1 MMSETPD
8 QRELRFEELLRE
20 SARAAAEYD
29 ESEEEIDHGAA
40 QERSEQWFPF

>member
-20 SARAAAEYD
+20 SAQAAAEYD
-29 ESEEEIDHGAA
+29 ES
-40 QERSEQWFPF
+40 